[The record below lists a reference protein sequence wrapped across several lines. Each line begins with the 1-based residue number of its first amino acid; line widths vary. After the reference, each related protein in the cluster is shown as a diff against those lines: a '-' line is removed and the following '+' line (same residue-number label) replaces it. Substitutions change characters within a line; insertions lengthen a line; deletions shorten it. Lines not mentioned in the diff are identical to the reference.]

1 MCSAGVDLAFHVRM
15 RARRRFSVISMSLL
29 AAFWLPAF
37 AAPSPGPPSIRL
49 FDLTTAHGIVN
60 EQPFEP
66 SRVFVPDDD
75 VIVLWY
81 AADGCTIGT
90 TIRSTWLYLETDPPS
105 RLTEGSVVVDREG
118 DWGQFNFKL
127 APGRRWPLG
136 RYRIELR
143 IGDTLMADTEFAVVS
158 VRPTV
163 LLEALG
169 ISHLNELAHPG
180 RRIDPTGM
188 RAVP

>member
-1 MCSAGVDLAFHVRM
+1 
-15 RARRRFSVISMSLL
+15 
-29 AAFWLPAF
+29 
-37 AAPSPGPPSIRL
+37 
-49 FDLTTAHGIVN
+49 
-60 EQPFEP
+60 
-66 SRVFVPDDD
+66 VFVPDDD

-90 TIRSTWLYLETDPPS
+90 TIRSTWLYLETNPPS

-163 LLEALG
+163 LEALG

-180 RRIDPTGM
+180 RRIDPAGM
-188 RAVP
+188 RTVP

>member
-1 MCSAGVDLAFHVRM
+1 M
-15 RARRRFSVISMSLL
+15 
-29 AAFWLPAF
+29 
-37 AAPSPGPPSIRL
+37 
-49 FDLTTAHGIVN
+49 
-60 EQPFEP
+60 
-66 SRVFVPDDD
+66 
-75 VIVLWY
+75 
-81 AADGCTIGT
+81 
-90 TIRSTWLYLETDPPS
+90 
-105 RLTEGSVVVDREG
+105 VDREG
-118 DWGQFNFKL
+118 DWGQFNFRL

-169 ISHLNELAHPG
+169 ISDLNELAHFG
-180 RRIDPTGM
+180 RRIDPTCM

>member
-1 MCSAGVDLAFHVRM
+1 MCSAGVDLAFQLGM
-15 RARRRFSVISMSLL
+15 RARRRFSVMSMSLL

-37 AAPSPGPPSIRL
+37 AAPSPGPPSTRL
-49 FDLTTAHGIVN
+49 FDLTTAHGIVD
-60 EQPFEP
+60 ERPFEP

-163 LLEALG
+163 LEALG

-180 RRIDPTGM
+180 RRIDPAGM
-188 RAVP
+188 RTVP